1 MNRLRTTYC
10 ILLLILFFVCN
21 EAFSQLHSDTV
32 IINFHQSK
40 HDLDLELGD
49 NKKSFDKISETFKT
63 LCTDSIYR
71 ISKVSV
77 IGAASPEGSI
87 SFNKELS
94 RKRALTIFDHVSTLT
109 LLPDSVMSFTY
120 IGRDWKGLL
129 DKISEDK
136 DIPYREEVDSL
147 VRLIIEHCTANGES
161 GYDWINKLKRLRNGS
176 PYLYMYK
183 NIFPD
188 LRATRLMLTYEKRVK
203 EEPEQQ
209 VEIVKLPTSLNTDAF
224 AMAEEDTLVQETLR
238 SPIVMA
244 LKSNLLYDALLVPN
258 IGAEFYLGKD
268 MSLSLNWQYAWW
280 NTDNWYW
287 RIYGGEIAFRKW
299 FGSKSK
305 SAPLTGHH
313 VGVFGQAM
321 TYDFMAFGKK
331 GYMSGDPGEDLY
343 DHADV
348 AIGVEYGYSTPI
360 SKRLNLDFVVGF
372 GYHGGS
378 YNEYRLVDNCYEY
391 MIRKKRQFIGPLK
404 AEVTLSW
411 MLNIPRGNA
420 KKGGT
425 R

>member
-1 MNRLRTTYC
+1 M
-10 ILLLILFFVCN
+10 CN

-109 LLPDSVMSFTY
+109 LLTDSVMSFTY

-129 DKISEDK
+129 NKISEDK

-147 VRLIIEHCTANGES
+147 VRLIIEHCSANGES

-176 PYLYMYK
+176 PYLYLYK

-188 LRATRLMLTYEKRVK
+188 LRATRLMLTYEKREK

-224 AMAEEDTLVQETLR
+224 AMAEEDTLVQETPS

-258 IGAEFYLGKD
+258 IGAEFYVG
-268 MSLSLNWQYAWW
+268 SGISVSLNWQYAWW

-287 RIYGGEIAFRKW
+287 RTYGGEVAVRKW
-299 FGSKSK
+299 LGNNEQASQ
-305 SAPLTGHH
+305 LTGHH
-313 VGVFGQAM
+313 VGIFGQLI
-321 TYDFMAFGKK
+321 TFDFMAFGKK
-331 GYMSGDPGEDLY
+331 GYMSGDSHTDLY
-343 DHADV
+343 DRPYLV
-348 AIGVEYGYSTPI
+348 AGLEYGYSAPI
-360 SKRLNLDFVVGF
+360 AKNLNLDFVIGI
-372 GYHGGS
+372 GYHGGK
-378 YNEYRLVDNCYEY
+378 YNEYRKVDDCYES
-391 MIRKKRQFIGPLK
+391 IVRKKRHFIGPVK

-411 MLNIPRGNA
+411 LVDMKDI
-420 KKGGT
+420 KIWKGGT